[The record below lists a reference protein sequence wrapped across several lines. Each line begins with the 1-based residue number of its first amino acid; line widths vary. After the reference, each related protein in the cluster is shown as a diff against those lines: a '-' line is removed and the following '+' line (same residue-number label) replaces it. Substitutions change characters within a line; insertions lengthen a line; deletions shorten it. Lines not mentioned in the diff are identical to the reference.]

1 MSIVRSAILLSG
13 AEYVGMA
20 LGLAEAMILSRALGS
35 SGVGQYSLVRQ
46 TLIFA
51 VQIASLGL
59 PTASIYAINSR
70 KLDPSRTVVTCL
82 YACLATSA
90 VMGVVLWA
98 LFGLG
103 EQFFGA
109 LPAWTILACVGY
121 VPLILARQ
129 CFSQLNM
136 AWMRALPLV
145 LVRVVPDFCYMVLVA
160 GMFFLAR
167 RWIQVNLMIA
177 LPIMVAFIG
186 LGIAYGSLW
195 NRISLRA
202 KADWGFLRLGV
213 PLGVQI
219 VATDMLTIVNSYVAM
234 TILKAFRGFS
244 DVGYFSRASQVAMLV
259 ATAGV
264 GFYTLLYSRWS
275 AMEGEEQR
283 LHVQHTLGLT
293 TAAAVIGCGTI
304 LLFAHYVVLILYG
317 RQFLPA
323 VWPTRL
329 LVGGSVF
336 FFLARALQGLF
347 TANGKPIY
355 NIVTLG
361 LSGLVNLLL
370 CLVLVP
376 AYGTGGAAIAGLIAC
391 LAGGIAAVYI
401 ACTRYN
407 LRLMGILLPSRHAIR
422 LAFASL
428 TSRKSRADETG
439 GGP

>member
-20 LGLAEAMILSRALGS
+20 LALAEAMMLSRALGS

-46 TLIFA
+46 TLTFA

-59 PTASIYAINSR
+59 PTASIYIINSR
-70 KLDPSRTVVTCL
+70 KLDPSRAVVTAL
-82 YACLATSA
+82 YTCLAMS
-90 VMGVVLWA
+90 VVIGVALWA
-98 LFGLG
+98 VLGLG
-103 EQFFGA
+103 ERFFGA
-109 LPAWTILACVGY
+109 LPAWTILACIGY
-121 VPLILARQ
+121 VPLLLARQ
-129 CFSQLNM
+129 CFNQLNM
-136 AWMRALPLV
+136 AWMRAMPLV
-145 LVRVVPDFCYMVLVA
+145 LVRVLPDLCYLTVVA
-160 GMFFLAR
+160 GLFFLAR
-167 RWIQVNLMIA
+167 PWVQVDLMVA
-177 LPIMVAFIG
+177 LPIMVAFLG
-186 LGIAYGSLW
+186 LVIAYGSLW

-213 PLGVQI
+213 PLGIQI
-219 VATDMLTIVNSYVAM
+219 MATDMLTIINSYVAM

-275 AMEGEEQR
+275 SLEGEEQR

-293 TAAAVIGCGTI
+293 TAAAVIGCGAI
-304 LLFAHYVVLILYG
+304 LLLAHYVVLILYG
-317 RQFLPA
+317 RQFLPS

-336 FFLARALQGLF
+336 FFLTRALQGLF

-361 LSGLVNLLL
+361 LSGLVNFLL
-370 CLVLVP
+370 CLLLVP
-376 AYGTGGAAIAGLIAC
+376 AYGTHGAAIAGLVAC
-391 LAGGIAAVYI
+391 VAGGTAAVYI
-401 ACTRYN
+401 ARTRYN
-407 LRLMGILLPSRHAIR
+407 LRLLAILVPSRQAIR
-422 LAFASL
+422 LALASL
-428 TSRKSRADETG
+428 MKRHQ
-439 GGP
+439 